1 MKWLVLAPLV
11 LVACTTKNDVEIN
24 RSYQNAAAA
33 AAQARYG
40 TIAAIANQGQ
50 TGAVAA
56 AMLMQTAGADIQP
69 PSNGNSALEWA
80 KVLVPAISSGVAVA
94 ANAGVAIRQ
103 SDNGKDVAIVR
114 SDNETEVAVNTNA
127 TMATIAEVTIV
138 RPEVVTSTN
147 TSVTN
152 VLCVTDATYECE

>member
-1 MKWLVLAPLV
+1 MRLLILAPIL
-11 LVACTTKNDVEIN
+11 LAACTTKNDVEIN
-24 RSYQNAAAA
+24 RSYQSAAAA

-40 TIAAIANQGQ
+40 TIAAIAKQGQ
-50 TGAVAA
+50 AGAVAA
-56 AMLMQTAGADIQP
+56 AMLMQTTGSDIQP

-80 KVLVPAISSGVAVA
+80 KVLVPAVTTGVTVA

-103 SDNGKDVAIVR
+103 SDNGKDVAIIR
-114 SDNETEVAVNTNA
+114 SNNETAVAVDTNA
-127 TMATIAEVTIV
+127 TMATIAEATIV

-152 VLCVTDATYECE
+152 VLCVTDATYSCE